1 MFGVSAGAE
10 GVGGSRRR
18 IRFVSGDLVPQQQAA
33 VAHQLQSPDV
43 FGRRR
48 VSRQTLRRVQFEIEE
63 AQVSLFKVERAKQT
77 AIAGMLAE
85 NQARTLA
92 DALCGDS
99 VEARM
104 AADDYIKA
112 LHVAGVNQVYKA
124 AS

>member
-1 MFGVSAGAE
+1 MT
-10 GVGGSRRR
+10 
-18 IRFVSGDLVPQQQAA
+18 GDLVPRQQAA
-33 VAHQLQSPDV
+33 VASHLQSPDV

-63 AQVSLFKVERAKQT
+63 AQISLFKVERAKQT

-85 NQARTLA
+85 NQARRLA
-92 DALCGDS
+92 EALCGDD

-104 AADDYIKA
+104 AADDYVRA